1 MEGYERR
8 DSELSGCFAFREKKN
23 DDLDHKNTDLIFKAI
38 TPSSLPASHP
48 TKNVLEVYARP
59 Q

>member
-38 TPSSLPASHP
+38 TPSPLPAPHP
-48 TKNVLEVYARP
+48 TKNLEAYGRP